1 MEITGVVKFRS
12 NGAVNLQLRPQTVPV
27 TITAPTAA
35 VAVQPNPEGVQPP
48 TVDAVRAKI
57 LGDGWAVHP
66 SREPLTDSEIKI
78 AVSNAQIQHRLQKG
92 PKDDWVDG
100 AWESLR
106 IWAETPK
113 RNRKRKNSE
122 AAKPPLL
129 SLPAPSVASEAV
141 VDRLLLATADPL
153 PLASGDWQGTNPPEP
168 APDED

>member
-27 TITAPTAA
+27 TVTAPTAV

-78 AVSNAQIQHRLQKG
+78 AVSNAQIQHVCRR
-92 PKDDWVDG
+92 
-100 AWESLR
+100 ALR
-106 IWAETPK
+106 VTGSTGLGKAC
-113 RNRKRKNSE
+113 
-122 AAKPPLL
+122 AAHL
-129 SLPAPSVASEAV
+129 
-141 VDRLLLATADPL
+141 
-153 PLASGDWQGTNPPEP
+153 G
-168 APDED
+168 